1 MARILQGEINWPS
14 DEEFEQL
21 TFSTYANGSF
31 EEIVCV
37 ADGTEIE
44 ISRPS
49 DPVIQRQTWSAKKK
63 QNSLNVMIITK
74 LNGEIIY
81 FSPLR
86 VGAHDQSHWNE
97 LHLRNW
103 FLGKKYGIM
112 ADGGFAF
119 NRKKDDVEI
128 IAATPHKK
136 KRGQGLTASEKEYN
150 LKLSETRVV
159 VENAIRRLKQWKILK
174 EKYHH
179 WRNGE
184 GQIDGNNVLTI
195 CTTLAN
201 RWIRESPP
209 RKSDWLAS
217 DWVEL
222 MDVPAPTPPLLL
234 DE

>member
-1 MARILQGEINWPS
+1 
-14 DEEFEQL
+14 
-21 TFSTYANGSF
+21 
-31 EEIVCV
+31 
-37 ADGTEIE
+37 
-44 ISRPS
+44 
-49 DPVIQRQTWSAKKK
+49 
-63 QNSLNVMIITK
+63 
-74 LNGEIIY
+74 
-81 FSPLR
+81 
-86 VGAHDQSHWNE
+86 
-97 LHLRNW
+97 
-103 FLGKKYGIM
+103 M

-119 NRKKDDVEI
+119 NRKKDEVEI

-136 KRGQGLTASEKEYN
+136 KWGQGLTASEKEYN

-195 CTTLAN
+195 CATLAN

-209 RKSDWLAS
+209 QKSDWLAS